1 MPVINAEGL
10 DDLINLLSSP
20 TRRSRAAQ
28 RDEVQSQLLASFLN
42 EKAKNLTFRRVDGT
56 PKTQEEVK
64 VDVAI
69 REYWV
74 NNGLQAKYNSNP
86 KNFRFP
92 LNGDSIIPVLSHV
105 LQGRM
110 FPSSS
115 PKDVSNTEFATQLTN
130 FHRGFQQGLQQQ
142 RQQQQRQQQTDIA
155 QELGKLQV
163 NRPVRF
169 TFKVR
174 STNSFGERT
183 SRKTAVDVTLLRD
196 GSVNIR
202 GLSHHPNG
210 RPVIGRVLDQTV
222 DSATYLSLLRE
233 RVLVRQEPLQAQSRS
248 RQPQTHSTAITDQRS
263 PIEIAR
269 DNVQQVLRQI
279 TEEPQ
284 ARLQASVEPTARPQA
299 RPQASVEPTARPQ
312 ARPQASVEP
321 TAPPLEEGISVID
334 PINTTRSNTN
344 YPINTFTET
353 QYPANYNPQRLQQAR
368 RQTAQGSEQ
377 TYNRR
382 INNTRI
388 AFHQ

>member
-1 MPVINAEGL
+1 MAVINAEGL
-10 DDLINLLSSP
+10 QELINILSSP

-28 RDEVQSQLLASFLN
+28 RGEVQSQLLASFLN
-42 EKAKNLTFRRVDGT
+42 EKAKHLGFRRVDGT
-56 PKTQEEVK
+56 PKTREEVK

-69 REYWV
+69 RQYWV
-74 NNGLQAKYNSNP
+74 ENGLQEEYNRNP
-86 KNFRFP
+86 KDFRFP
-92 LNGDSIIPVLSHV
+92 LNGDSIIPALSLV

-299 RPQASVEPTARPQ
+299 RPQASVEPTA
-312 ARPQASVEP
+312 
-321 TAPPLEEGISVID
+321 PPLEEGISVID